1 MMRKDILRVQNFNME
16 YSTSLKLVD
25 VSLCLMAGET
35 VGFLGLDN
43 SGKNLLVD
51 ILCGKEGYFRGFIFV
66 DGNRIIQMEDIHKY
80 VYKISISNFLIENWS
95 VADYI
100 CLLSESSAFGVYRR
114 KDLIERASLLIRKV
128 GLDLDA
134 SKELKSLTELEKRL
148 VDLVKAYSKGARILV
163 IEDNFEGC
171 STDEISKFKAALSK
185 IMDDKM
191 AAIIN
196 SYSAQVLR
204 ILSDR
209 YIIFKGGRIVKK
221 CNKGYIRDN
230 NHLEKFLLGSTFT
243 TRKKFLD
250 SYKNEQNSSSDII
263 YSVRNMILKKG
274 KKRFDFYRGE
284 VVTILDLDIY
294 EEKHIF
300 DMLSGRDIDKN
311 MEIYLERAFCNFNDI
326 TDFVKHKIVSIGNLG
341 GRDEL
346 LFQMSMGDNLLI
358 PSLNKI
364 SSLRYV
370 FSRHKILKVLENEVQ
385 NNILESNYNIC
396 DMTTNDYIVLLL
408 ERWYICRPKVL
419 ILFEPFFHCD
429 IFSIS
434 LVKSYIKKFTGI
446 GTTVII
452 VKSRKEYAE
461 DISDRII
468 SIR

>member
-1 MMRKDILRVQNFNME
+1 MKKDILRVQNLNMK
-16 YSTSLKLVD
+16 YSATLKLVD

-43 SGKNLLVD
+43 SGKSLLVD
-51 ILCGKEGYFRGFIFV
+51 ILCGKEGYFQGYIFV
-66 DGNRIIQMEDIHKY
+66 DGKRIIHMEDIHKY

-100 CLLSESSAFGVYRR
+100 YLLSESSTFGVYQR
-114 KDLIERASLLIRKV
+114 KNLIERANLLIKKV

-148 VDLVKAYSKGARILV
+148 VDLVKAYSKEAKILV

-171 STDEISKFKAALSK
+171 TTDEINKFKTALNK
-185 IMDDKM
+185 ITDGKM

-196 SYSAQVLR
+196 SYSAEVLR
-204 ILSDR
+204 ILSDK

-221 CNKGYIRDN
+221 CCKDYIRDN

-243 TRKKFLD
+243 SKKKVLD
-250 SYKNEQNSSSDII
+250 SYRIEPNSSGDIM

-274 KKRFDFYRGE
+274 KTRFDFYRGE
-284 VVTILDLDIY
+284 VVSILDLDIY

-300 DMLSGRDIDKN
+300 NMLSGRDIDKD
-311 MEIYLERAFCNFNDI
+311 MEIYLEQDYCNFNDI

-346 LFQMSMGDNLLI
+346 LLQMSIGDNLLI
-358 PSLNKI
+358 PSLDKI
-364 SSLRYV
+364 SSVSYV
-370 FSRHKILKVLENEVQ
+370 FSRHKILKVLENEIQ
-385 NNILESNYNIC
+385 NNIIETNDNVR

-408 ERWYICRPKVL
+408 ERWYIYKPKVL

-429 IFSIS
+429 IFGIS

>member
-1 MMRKDILRVQNFNME
+1 MKKDILRVQNFNMK
-16 YSTSLKLVD
+16 YSASLKLVD

-51 ILCGKEGYFRGFIFV
+51 ILCGNEGYYQGFIFV
-66 DGNRIIQMEDIHKY
+66 DGKRIIHMEDIHKY
-80 VYKISISNFLIENWS
+80 VYKISISNFLIESWS

-100 CLLSESSAFGVYRR
+100 YLLSESSTFGVYRR
-114 KDLIERASLLIRKV
+114 KDLIKRANLLIKKA

-148 VDLVKAYSKGARILV
+148 VDLVKAYNKEAKILV

-171 STDEISKFKAALSK
+171 SPDEINKFKTALSN
-185 IMDDKM
+185 IMGDRM
-191 AAIIN
+191 AAIID

-204 ILSDR
+204 ILSDK

-221 CNKGYIRDN
+221 CNKDYIRDN

-243 TRKKFLD
+243 TKKKVLD
-250 SYKNEQNSSSDII
+250 SYKNEQNSSSDIV
-263 YSVRNMILKKG
+263 YSVRNMILKNG
-274 KKRFDFYRGE
+274 KSRFDFYRGE
-284 VVTILDLDIY
+284 VVSILDLDIY

-300 DMLSGRDIDKN
+300 DMLSGRDIDRN
-311 MEIYLERAFCNFNDI
+311 MDIYLEQVYCSFNDI
-326 TDFVKHKIVSIGNLG
+326 TDFVKHKIVSVGNLG
-341 GRDEL
+341 CRDEL
-346 LFQMSMGDNLLI
+346 LLQMSIGDNLLI
-358 PSLNKI
+358 PSINKV
-364 SSLRYV
+364 SSLGYV

-385 NNILESNYNIC
+385 NNIMESTDNVR
-396 DMTTNDYIVLLL
+396 DMTANDYIVLLL
-408 ERWYICRPKVL
+408 ERWYIYKPKVL
-419 ILFEPFFHCD
+419 ILFEPFIHCD
-429 IFSIS
+429 IFGIS

>member
-1 MMRKDILRVQNFNME
+1 MKKDILRVQHFNMK
-16 YSTSLKLVD
+16 YSSSLKLVD

-51 ILCGKEGYFRGFIFV
+51 ILCGNEGYFQGFIFIE
-66 DGNRIIQMEDIHKY
+66 GNRIFHMEDIHKY
-80 VYKISISNFLIENWS
+80 VYKISVSNFLIENWS

-100 CLLSESSAFGVYRR
+100 YLLSESPTFGVYRR
-114 KDLIERASLLIRKV
+114 KDLIEKANLLLKKV

-148 VDLVKAYSKGARILV
+148 VDLVKAYNKGAKIV
-163 IEDNFEGC
+163 IIEDNFEGC
-171 STDEISKFKAALSK
+171 SPDEISKFKTALSK
-185 IMDDKM
+185 IMADKM

-196 SYSAQVLR
+196 SYSAQVLNL
-204 ILSDR
+204 LSDK

-221 CNKGYIRDN
+221 CNRDYIRDN
-230 NHLEKFLLGSTFT
+230 NHLEKFLLGSTIT
-243 TRKKFLD
+243 TRKKVLD
-250 SYKNEQNSSSDII
+250 SYKNAQNSSSDIV
-263 YSVRNMILKKG
+263 YSVRNLMLKNG

-284 VVTILDLDIY
+284 VVSILDLDIS
-294 EEKHIF
+294 EEKYIF
-300 DMLSGRDIDKN
+300 DILSGRDIDRN
-311 MEIYLERAFCNFNDI
+311 VEIYLEQVLCSFNDI
-326 TDFVKHKIVSIGNLG
+326 TDFVKNKIVSIGNLG
-341 GRDEL
+341 SRDEL
-346 LFQMSMGDNLLI
+346 LLQMSTGDNLLI
-358 PSLNKI
+358 PSLSKI

-370 FSRHKILKVLENEVQ
+370 FSRHKMLKVLENEVQ
-385 NNILESNYNIC
+385 NNIIESNDNVS
-396 DMTTNDYIVLLL
+396 DMATNDYIVLLL
-408 ERWYICRPKVL
+408 ERWYIFKPKVL
-419 ILFEPFFHCD
+419 VLYEPFFHCD

>member
-1 MMRKDILRVQNFNME
+1 MKKDILRVQNFNME
-16 YSTSLKLVD
+16 YNASLKLVD

-51 ILCGKEGYFRGFIFV
+51 ILCGEEGYFQGYIFV
-66 DGNRIIQMEDIHKY
+66 EGKRIIHMEDLHKH

-100 CLLSESSAFGVYRR
+100 YLLSESSFGVYQR
-114 KDLIERASLLIRKV
+114 KNLVERANLLIKKL

-148 VDLVKAYSKGARILV
+148 VDLVKAYSKEAKILV

-171 STDEISKFKAALSK
+171 SSDEIRMFKTALNK
-185 IMDDKM
+185 ITEDRM
-191 AAIIN
+191 AAIID
-196 SYSAQVLR
+196 SYSAQVLS
-204 ILSDR
+204 ILSDK

-221 CNKGYIRDN
+221 CNKSYIRDN
-230 NHLEKFLLGSTFT
+230 NHLEKFLLGSTVT
-243 TRKKFLD
+243 SRKKALD

-274 KKRFDFYRGE
+274 KTRFDFYRGE
-284 VVTILDLDIY
+284 VVSILDLDIY

-311 MEIYLERAFCNFNDI
+311 MEIYLEQNYCSFNDI
-326 TDFVKHKIVSIGNLG
+326 TDFVKHKIVSVGNLG

-346 LFQMSMGDNLLI
+346 LLQMSIGDNLII

-364 SSLRYV
+364 KPLDYV
-370 FSRHKILKVLENEVQ
+370 FSRHKILKVLENEVK
-385 NNILESNYNIC
+385 NNIMESNDYVS
-396 DMTTNDYIVLLL
+396 DMTANDFIVLLL
-408 ERWYICRPKVL
+408 ERWYIYRPKVL
-419 ILFEPFFHCD
+419 ILYEPFFHCD
-429 IFSIS
+429 IFGIS